1 MTMTTKCVLLIDDA
15 PDIHTIVQLGLTMV
29 AAWEVLTALSG
40 DDGVAQAIQH
50 QPDAI
55 LLDAMMPAQDGVA
68 TFAELQARPET
79 QGIPVIF
86 LTGKAES
93 SDRRTFYQLG
103 AKGVIMKPFE
113 PLTLASQ
120 IAGFLDWEMD

>member
-1 MTMTTKCVLLIDDA
+1 MIT
-15 PDIHTIVQLGLTMV
+15 HWQ
-29 AAWEVLTALSG
+29 VLTALSG
-40 DDGVAQAIQH
+40 DEGMAQATQH

-55 LLDAMMPAQDGVA
+55 LLDVMMPIRDGVA
-68 TFAELQARPET
+68 ILADLQARPET

-86 LTGKAES
+86 LTGNTEP
-93 SDRRTFYQLG
+93 SDRRQLYALG

-120 IAGFLDWEMD
+120 IAGFLGWELEAQP